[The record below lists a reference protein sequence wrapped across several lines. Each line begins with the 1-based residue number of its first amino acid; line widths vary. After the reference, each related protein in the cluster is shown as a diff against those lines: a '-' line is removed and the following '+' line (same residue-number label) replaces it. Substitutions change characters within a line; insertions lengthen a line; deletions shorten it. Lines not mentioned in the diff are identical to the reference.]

1 MVENTEADWIAF
13 RSPFHAFAVVCILV
27 ALASGCGST
36 PPSRFF
42 TLSAQAGPAAAPAN
56 LSISVGPV
64 SVPAIVD
71 RPQITVST
79 GPNEVGLEEFN
90 RWASP
95 LQNNIARVIAENLMT
110 LLGTSRVT
118 LYPQPT
124 STDADYRALIDVQR
138 FDSAPG
144 EAATLDA
151 VWTVRRAKDGK
162 AQGGRTTARETLQ
175 AKDFDA
181 LAAAHS
187 RALSRLSRDIANAVR
202 ALERS
207 KP

>member
-1 MVENTEADWIAF
+1 MKYGKADWTKSRNPF
-13 RSPFHAFAVVCILV
+13 RAFAVVCILV
-27 ALASGCGST
+27 TLAPGCGST
-36 PPSRFF
+36 PPARFF
-42 TLSAQAGPAAAPAN
+42 TLSAAAAPAATPAN

-79 GPNEVGLEEFN
+79 GPNEVALEEFN

-110 LLGTSRVT
+110 FLGTSHVT

-124 STDADYRALIDVQR
+124 STDAEYRALIDVQR
-138 FDSAPG
+138 FDTVPG

-151 VWTVRRAKDGK
+151 VWTVRRTKDGK
-162 AQGGRTTARETLQ
+162 AQGGRTTARETVQ

-181 LAAAHS
+181 LAAGHS
-187 RALSRLSRDIANAVR
+187 RALSRLSQDIADAVR

-207 KP
+207 KQ